1 MRHTGLTS
9 KRSSQEQA
17 RALEGKEGIEERGA
31 ERQAAVQP
39 SRKSEY
45 NGVITLADVAIFLTR
60 WIERTDRMMRA
71 DRHGARWC

>member
-9 KRSSQEQA
+9 KGAAREQA

-31 ERQAAVQP
+31 ERQAAVQQ

-45 NGVITLADVAIFLTR
+45 NGVITLADVAAIFLTR
-60 WIERTDRMMRA
+60 SDRENRQN
-71 DRHGARWC
+71 DEG